1 MRYENAHE
9 VIASANK
16 APKNITIGGRAKME
30 DEEILKMIEAD
41 FRFIIEWQGI
51 EWGEAQ
57 DKELIRLQNT
67 NKDRF
72 RKHLEINGE
81 ISDFRYE

>member
-1 MRYENAHE
+1 MTY
-9 VIASANK
+9 K
-16 APKNITIGGRAKME
+16 LK
-30 DEEILKMIEAD
+30 EEIIIRKQFMKNEFSDEKIFKMIETD

-57 DKELIRLQNT
+57 DKELTRLQNT